1 MLFSSNLYV
10 YWLTYIFSF
19 CSLAPPAAQRPLACR
34 AQRPASAGPNGPT
47 SAEPTGPVSA
57 GLSGPAPA
65 EPSGPASAGL
75 SGPAPAEPSDP
86 RLQSPAARAYRAQRP
101 RVCRVQLLR
110 ACRVK
115 WRHLLLRARL
125 RQAQLLFSCRAH
137 FRTLLRAGP
146 SCALVSGQL
155 FIGCTLLGLRCF
167 LFIVRRLAVLFA
179 EWAFLSIEFSWF
191 GSLFRVETASQPF
204 SAQKTWSVP
213 IECSRAIYHLIH
225 GLPRERCLA
234 RYSYRYLIGT
244 GIFLVKLPS
253 RLSVISCLKWNNA
266 T

>member
-1 MLFSSNLYV
+1 MWYTCLDGLSWNCPCI
-10 YWLTYIFSF
+10 LTDAYFSF
-19 CSLAPPAAQRPLACR
+19 CSLAPPAAQRPLAYR

-47 SAEPTGPVSA
+47 SAKPTGPV
-57 GLSGPAPA
+57 
-65 EPSGPASAGL
+65 SAGL

-115 WRHLLLRARL
+115 WRHLLLRASL
-125 RQAQLLFSCRAH
+125 RQAQLLFSCRAR

-179 EWAFLSIEFSWF
+179 E
-191 GSLFRVETASQPF
+191 
-204 SAQKTWSVP
+204 
-213 IECSRAIYHLIH
+213 
-225 GLPRERCLA
+225 
-234 RYSYRYLIGT
+234 
-244 GIFLVKLPS
+244 
-253 RLSVISCLKWNNA
+253 
-266 T
+266 